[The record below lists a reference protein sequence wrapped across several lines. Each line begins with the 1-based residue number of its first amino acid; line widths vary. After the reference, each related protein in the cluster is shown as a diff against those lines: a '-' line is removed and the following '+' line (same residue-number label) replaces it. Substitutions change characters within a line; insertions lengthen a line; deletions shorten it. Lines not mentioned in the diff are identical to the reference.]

1 MGNKTILEQAEKV
14 RQDRVRDVDE
24 LEKEGRE
31 TQLPTERK
39 GKNSQEIQELV
50 AARIN

>member
-31 TQLPTERK
+31 AQLPTERK
-39 GKNSQEIQELV
+39 SKNSDEIQELI
-50 AARIN
+50 AASMN